1 MVGEDT
7 YKYLDDIL
15 CRKLDRVRVKGKH
28 QGVEVYQ
35 PLCPRKQ
42 ADNALLVELESHHRA
57 LELYWGRQ
65 WDAAREI
72 FDRLHAQYPATV
84 IYKLYLQRIDDV
96 GGRAIPEDW
105 DGVYE
110 RRSK

>member
-7 YKYLDDIL
+7 YQYLDDIL
-15 CRKLDRVRVKGKH
+15 CRKLDRVRVKGKR

-35 PLCPRKQ
+35 PLCARAL
-42 ADNALLVELESHHRA
+42 ADQALLSELAFHHRA
-57 LELYWGRQ
+57 LELYWNRQ

-72 FDRLHAQYPATV
+72 FDGLHARDPATV
-84 IYKLYLQRIDDV
+84 IYQLYRQRIDDIR
-96 GGRAIPEDW
+96 GRDVPEDW